1 MTTGTLAGARV
12 LLGITG
18 GVAAYKTPEL
28 VRALGREKAHVS
40 VILTKSARRFVT
52 RDALRSVTRGPVLT
66 GLFEPA
72 ALGVGPWFEGSAP
85 SSLGMAHIG
94 MAREADLFLIAPA
107 TANILGKLAHG
118 LADDLLS
125 TALLATRSPLL
136 IAPAMNVAMWEHAAV
151 QENVAALR
159 KRGVS
164 FVGPDVGEL
173 ADGEYGL
180 GRMAT
185 IEAIVAACGAV
196 LERTAKSNLRAPGP
210 RPRGRAGAGN
220 SPRGARAAEGP
231 SGLISPSQ
239 PNGYPLHGRTIVIT
253 AGGTEEPIDP
263 GARDHESLERQ
274 DGVRVG

>member
-28 VRALGREKAHVS
+28 VRALGREKVHVS

-72 ALGVGPWFEGSAP
+72 ALGMGPWFEGSAP

-94 MAREADLFLIAPA
+94 MAREADLVLIAPA

-125 TALLATRSPLL
+125 TALLATRSP
-136 IAPAMNVAMWEHAAV
+136 
-151 QENVAALR
+151 
-159 KRGVS
+159 S
-164 FVGPDVGEL
+164 
-173 ADGEYGL
+173 
-180 GRMAT
+180 
-185 IEAIVAACGAV
+185 
-196 LERTAKSNLRAPGP
+196 
-210 RPRGRAGAGN
+210 
-220 SPRGARAAEGP
+220 
-231 SGLISPSQ
+231 
-239 PNGYPLHGRTIVIT
+239 
-253 AGGTEEPIDP
+253 
-263 GARDHESLERQ
+263 
-274 DGVRVG
+274 